1 MRLDISPAAVI
12 VTLSKR
18 NLLALL
24 QKVDD
29 ATSSRTL
36 VSGYVYEDSRLFDGI
51 ELVVRC
57 EPDAEH
63 YADREPPGLVHPRA
77 ETFIAQMSASAGR
90 NN

>member
-1 MRLDISPAAVI
+1 MRLDISPAAVL

-29 ATSSRTL
+29 AASARTL
-36 VSGYVYEDSRLFDGI
+36 IGGYVYEDSRLIDGI

-57 EPDAEH
+57 EPDEQH
-63 YADREPPGLVHPRA
+63 YADREPPGLMHPRTEA
-77 ETFIAQMSASAGR
+77 VIAHMSQGDGR